1 MSKIRQAQRAGFLT
15 LGRPPSLSC
24 RSWCVAWLARAH
36 LMRAGALVRRAVA
49 TSSRR
54 SALRFAGTSNFHEG
68 GFSLFHRRSSSSSCT
83 HSIAPEPG
91 TIEERVVAALD
102 ALGAQYTLELC
113 DEALSDTQQW
123 CEAYGHTVT
132 SSTSCITLASKGEPK
147 Q

>member
-1 MSKIRQAQRAGFLT
+1 MQ
-15 LGRPPSLSC
+15 
-24 RSWCVAWLARAH
+24 
-36 LMRAGALVRRAVA
+36 AGALLRRAGV

-54 SALRFAGTSNFHEG
+54 PALYFAATSNVVPVVG
-68 GFSLFHRRSSSSSCT
+68 VRSLFYRSSSSRT
-83 HSIAPEPG
+83 HSITVEPG